1 MALMLPTWLKL
12 HIIVLITQNILIDQ
26 TMFNCLSYT
35 GHSQSFSLVVLHL
48 QHHQLAYTSFTSS
61 SGHPVFKNICKTAA
75 HLDHQRSQNTSLRD
89 FYKATHVAGHSLG

>member
-12 HIIVLITQNILIDQ
+12 LNMAHGSTWLINVLITQYILIDQ

-48 QHHQLAYTSFTSS
+48 QHHTGTLLL
-61 SGHPVFKNICKTAA
+61 I
-75 HLDHQRSQNTSLRD
+75 
-89 FYKATHVAGHSLG
+89 